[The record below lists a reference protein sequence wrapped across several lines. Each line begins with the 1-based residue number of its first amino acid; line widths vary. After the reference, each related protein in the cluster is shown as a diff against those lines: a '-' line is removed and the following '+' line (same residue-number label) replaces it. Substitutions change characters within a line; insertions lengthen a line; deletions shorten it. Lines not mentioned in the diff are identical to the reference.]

1 MPVPPALGRAA
12 RIFRRGLRLVCPRC
26 GGARLFS
33 GWFTMTPEC
42 PLCGLRY
49 ERAQGYFVGAIYINY
64 GVTVTIMVRGGPLP
78 RRHPAFPPAPPPPP
92 PLPLFLL
99 SPPS

>member
-12 RIFRRGLRLVCPRC
+12 RIFRRGLRLACPRC

-42 PLCGLRY
+42 PLCGLRFDNLPIFELHIREDHRRQ
-49 ERAQGYFVGAIYINY
+49 ERRPAQDDGDSAERYSRWVA
-64 GVTVTIMVRGGPLP
+64 
-78 RRHPAFPPAPPPPP
+78 A
-92 PLPLFLL
+92 
-99 SPPS
+99 SSK